1 MLAIYKYMY
10 HQYFPLSELI
20 KIDKSKKLDYFEKLE
35 LLSFLLRL
43 NILYSIQVAG
53 SGHLGSSLSALD
65 IFLCCDKYL
74 QKNKGHFFSSKGHD
88 APALY
93 NVLISS
99 KKLKFNNL
107 HKLRKLNGLPGHPD
121 VDTKNIIFIMV

>member
-1 MLAIYKYMY
+1 MY
-10 HQYFPLSELI
+10 HQYFSLSELN
-20 KIDKSKKLDYFEKLE
+20 KVNRNKKLDIYEKLE
-35 LLSFLLRL
+35 LQSLLLRL

-65 IFLCCDKYL
+65 IFLCCDKFL

-93 NVLISS
+93 NVLILA
-99 KKLKFNNL
+99 KKLK
-107 HKLRKLNGLPGHPD
+107 
-121 VDTKNIIFIMV
+121 TKIN

>member
-1 MLAIYKYMY
+1 M
-10 HQYFPLSELI
+10 
-20 KIDKSKKLDYFEKLE
+20 
-35 LLSFLLRL
+35 
-43 NILYSIQVAG
+43 AG

-99 KKLKFNNL
+99 KKLRFNNL

-121 VDTKNIIFIMV
+121 VDTKNIFLTQDLLEWVLAK